1 MGFIEALFEKFFSRK
16 LPWLVIGIVLKYIL
30 DAMKGKPALADKAP
44 AAPKPTA
51 AAIETGKDLK
61 DALRAGKPKFG
72 IFVNSHS
79 PTVAE
84 QFAHAGYDWL
94 LVDCQHGPMD
104 SITMSAMLCAIQN
117 GGAKSMVRV
126 AGYDDR
132 NGIQQA
138 LDLGADGILIP
149 YINNAEEAAAGVSCC
164 LYPFGKAGTRSV
176 YFPQRSMNKK
186 GLLGYAGANNDNVLI
201 ALQVETADCI
211 TNMEEI
217 CAVPRV
223 DLLFLGQN
231 DLCVSMGLFDGK
243 YNFPDMYKSPELE
256 EATNKLIKCA
266 TEKDI
271 LLGMFQ
277 FGTDRV
283 SEFLD
288 KGFNFISVGND
299 LHHCLTQNFAHK
311 EALVEATS
319 KAAGNKSWTP
329 RHTNMPFG
337 GEGALAGHNPGGAV
351 PSTAVVETGKDLKD
365 ALRAGKPKFGIFV
378 NSHSPTVAEQFAHA
392 GYDWLLVDCQHG
404 PMDSITMSAMLCA
417 IQNGGAK
424 SMVRVAGYDD
434 RNGIQQAL
442 DLGADG
448 ILIPYINNAEEAA
461 AGVSCCLYPF
471 GKAGTRSVY
480 FPQRSMNK
488 KGLLGYAGANND
500 NVLIALQVETADCIT
515 NMEEICAVP
524 RVDLLF
530 LGQNDLCVSMGL
542 FDGKYNFP
550 DMYKSPELEEA
561 TNKLIKCATEK
572 DILLG
577 MFQFGTD
584 RVSEFLDKGFNFI
597 SVGNDLHHCL
607 TQNFAHKEALV
618 AASSASNKPWTPRHT
633 NMPFGGEGALAG
645 HNPAP

>member
-30 DAMKGKPALADKAP
+30 DAMKSKPALADKAP

-283 SEFLD
+283 TEFLD
-288 KGFNFISVGND
+288 KGFNFISIGND
-299 LHHCLTQNFAHK
+299 LHH
-311 EALVEATS
+311 
-319 KAAGNKSWTP
+319 
-329 RHTNMPFG
+329 M
-337 GEGALAGHNPGGAV
+337 
-351 PSTAVVETGKDLKD
+351 
-365 ALRAGKPKFGIFV
+365 
-378 NSHSPTVAEQFAHA
+378 
-392 GYDWLLVDCQHG
+392 
-404 PMDSITMSAMLCA
+404 
-417 IQNGGAK
+417 
-424 SMVRVAGYDD
+424 
-434 RNGIQQAL
+434 
-442 DLGADG
+442 
-448 ILIPYINNAEEAA
+448 
-461 AGVSCCLYPF
+461 
-471 GKAGTRSVY
+471 
-480 FPQRSMNK
+480 
-488 KGLLGYAGANND
+488 
-500 NVLIALQVETADCIT
+500 
-515 NMEEICAVP
+515 
-524 RVDLLF
+524 
-530 LGQNDLCVSMGL
+530 
-542 FDGKYNFP
+542 
-550 DMYKSPELEEA
+550 
-561 TNKLIKCATEK
+561 
-572 DILLG
+572 
-577 MFQFGTD
+577 
-584 RVSEFLDKGFNFI
+584 
-597 SVGNDLHHCL
+597 L

>member
-1 MGFIEALFEKFFSRK
+1 MMRLQGAPKKEDLDTSVEVSGGLAYNSV
-16 LPWLVIGIVLKYIL
+16 LPRIRYQNHSFHHAHTK
-30 DAMKGKPALADKAP
+30 KPASQVKKP
-44 AAPKPTA
+44 AVPARKTPTKPTKPTKPA
-51 AAIETGKDLK
+51 VPPRPVDTMKDFK
-61 DALRAGKPKFG
+61 DALRAGEAKFG

-176 YFPQRSMNKK
+176 YFPQRSMDKQ
-186 GLLGYAGANNDNVLI
+186 GLLGYAGGKNDDVLI

-243 YNFPDMYKSPELE
+243 YEFPAMYQSPELA
-256 EATNKLIKCA
+256 EATNKLITCA
-266 TEKDI
+266 NEKDI

-283 SEFLD
+283 TEFLD

-299 LHHCLTQNFAHK
+299 LHHALTQNFAHK
-311 EALVEATS
+311 EALVAAS
-319 KAAGNKSWTP
+319 VASNKAWTP

-337 GEGALAGHNPGGAV
+337 GEGALAGHNPSPADVVAAPAPAPTPAPAPAVDQSVEVEPAKPQPIRSRSGKLLAVDTAVCVAV
-351 PSTAVVETGKDLKD
+351 P
-365 ALRAGKPKFGIFV
+365 
-378 NSHSPTVAEQFAHA
+378 
-392 GYDWLLVDCQHG
+392 
-404 PMDSITMSAMLCA
+404 
-417 IQNGGAK
+417 
-424 SMVRVAGYDD
+424 
-434 RNGIQQAL
+434 
-442 DLGADG
+442 
-448 ILIPYINNAEEAA
+448 
-461 AGVSCCLYPF
+461 
-471 GKAGTRSVY
+471 
-480 FPQRSMNK
+480 
-488 KGLLGYAGANND
+488 
-500 NVLIALQVETADCIT
+500 VLISTFVGVCSWR
-515 NMEEICAVP
+515 C
-524 RVDLLF
+524 
-530 LGQNDLCVSMGL
+530 
-542 FDGKYNFP
+542 
-550 DMYKSPELEEA
+550 
-561 TNKLIKCATEK
+561 
-572 DILLG
+572 
-577 MFQFGTD
+577 GT
-584 RVSEFLDKGFNFI
+584 
-597 SVGNDLHHCL
+597 
-607 TQNFAHKEALV
+607 
-618 AASSASNKPWTPRHT
+618 
-633 NMPFGGEGALAG
+633 
-645 HNPAP
+645 